1 MHRLAA
7 VLLMVVVASV
17 ARPGAAQEPPYGP
30 TLSFA
35 VYRNGEPI
43 GRHALEFRRH
53 GTALKV
59 STSVDFA
66 VKFMGFTAYNY
77 THRAEE
83 VWNGESFQSVATHT
97 NDNGKT
103 YAVRARRT
111 TNGLNVER
119 NDARELLPGSL
130 LPSSLWNVRQVGQ
143 SSLLN
148 TQYGTEARIQ
158 VAPVG
163 REKVRAAS
171 GWIDATRYHYSG
183 DVEKE
188 QWFDDHGRWVKTT
201 FKAFDG
207 SMIEYILQE

>member
-1 MHRLAA
+1 MYRLAA
-7 VLLMVVVASV
+7 VLLMVLMGSV

-43 GRHALEFRRH
+43 GRHTLAFRH
-53 GTALKV
+53 NGSDLLV
-59 STSVDFA
+59 STSVDLA
-66 VKFMGFTAYNY
+66 VKFLGLTAYNY
-77 THRAEE
+77 SHRCEE
-83 VWNGESFQSVATHT
+83 VWKGETFQSVATQT

-111 TNGLNVER
+111 ANGLSVER
-119 NDARELLPGSL
+119 NDAREVLPGSL
-130 LPSSLWNVRQVGQ
+130 LPSSNWNVRQVAQ

-148 TQYGTEARIQ
+148 TQYGTEARVH

-163 REKVRAAS
+163 REKVRTAS

-183 DVEKE
+183 DVEKD
-188 QWFDDHGRWVKTT
+188 QWFDDRGRWVKST

-207 SMIEYILQE
+207 STIEYILQE